1 MSTFTQAHLTAI
13 EEAIAG
19 GYLEVRYDDKVVK
32 YQSMSDLLKART
44 LIGRASNAIRYQIN
58 YFFTNRVVTASIII
72 SGVLFACN

>member
-32 YQSMSDLLKART
+32 YQDMNALLKARQ
-44 LIGRASNAIRYQIN
+44 LIASKLNDQGGAMRISYI
-58 YFFTNRVVTASIII
+58 TTARDYE
-72 SGVLFACN
+72 

>member
-32 YQSMSDLLKART
+32 YQTMGDLLKARA
-44 LIGRASNAIRYQIN
+44 LIASQLNGSSSPIRKVYM
-58 YFFTNRVVTASIII
+58 TTARDYE
-72 SGVLFACN
+72 

>member
-32 YQSMSDLLKART
+32 YQTMSDLLKARS
-44 LIGRASNAIRYQIN
+44 LIASKLSEQSGAMRIIY
-58 YFFTNRVVTASIII
+58 VTTARDYE
-72 SGVLFACN
+72 

>member
-44 LIGRASNAIRYQIN
+44 LIASKLEDRPGAM
-58 YFFTNRVVTASIII
+58 RVSYVTTARDYE
-72 SGVLFACN
+72 

>member
-32 YQSMSDLLKART
+32 YQTMGDLLKARA
-44 LIGRASNAIRYQIN
+44 LIASKLNTEASPMRKVYIS
-58 YFFTNRVVTASIII
+58 TARDYE
-72 SGVLFACN
+72 

>member
-32 YQSMSDLLKART
+32 YQSMGDLLRARQ
-44 LIGRASNAIRYQIN
+44 LIASKLAPSAGAMSLSY
-58 YFFTNRVVTASIII
+58 VSTARDYE
-72 SGVLFACN
+72 

>member
-32 YQSMSDLLKART
+32 YQDMNALLKARQ
-44 LIGRASNAIRYQIN
+44 LIASKLSVQAGAMRISYI
-58 YFFTNRVVTASIII
+58 TTARDYE
-72 SGVLFACN
+72 